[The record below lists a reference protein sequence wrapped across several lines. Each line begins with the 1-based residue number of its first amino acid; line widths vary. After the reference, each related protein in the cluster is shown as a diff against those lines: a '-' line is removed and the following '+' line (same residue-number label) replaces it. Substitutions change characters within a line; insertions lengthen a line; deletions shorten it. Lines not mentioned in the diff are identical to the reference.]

1 MKKETKNS
9 ILVFFGAML
18 CCFLWGSAFPG
29 IKVGYDLW
37 TIDSSD
43 TISII
48 CFAGVRFFLAGILVI
63 ILGSLIQKK
72 PLIPKRDELPQIL
85 LLSLF
90 QTIGQYV
97 FFYLGLAHTAG
108 VNSAVIDSL
117 TTFFAIILA
126 AFLFHTEK
134 MTARKLIGCALG
146 FTGVLIINLDGSGF
160 HLNPLGDGLIALSA
174 LCYGVSSNLIKKYSS
189 EHDTVLF
196 SGYQFMFGG
205 LIMAVP
211 TFIMSII
218 SSNNK
223 TAFAGT
229 VAPTSAVMILIY
241 LALVSS
247 VAYTLWGLLLRKNEV
262 SRISIYGFMTPVFG
276 VILSAVILGES
287 GLLGIKHII
296 SLLLIGFGILIVNL
310 NIDSTNS
317 SDLSE
322 NSK

>member
-1 MKKETKNS
+1 MNKETKNI
-9 ILVFFGAML
+9 ILVFAGAML

-37 TIDSSD
+37 NIDSSD

-48 CFAGVRFFLAGILVI
+48 RFAGVRFFLAGILVI
-63 ILGSLIQKK
+63 ILGSIIQKK
-72 PLIPKRDELPQIL
+72 PLLPRKDEIPLIL
-85 LLSLF
+85 FLSLF

-97 FFYLGLAHTAG
+97 FFYLGLAHTTG
-108 VNSAVIDSL
+108 VNSAVVDSL

-134 MTARKLIGCALG
+134 LTGRKLIGCALG
-146 FTGVLIINLDGSGF
+146 FTGVLIINLNGSGF

-174 LCYGVSSNLIKKYSS
+174 ICYGVSSNLIKKYSS
-189 EHDTVLF
+189 DHDTVLF

-205 LIMAVP
+205 LIMAIP
-211 TFIMSII
+211 TFLI
-218 SSNNK
+218 NKK
-223 TAFAGT
+223 TAFTGAS
-229 VAPTSAVMILIY
+229 APASAVLILIY

-247 VAYTLWGLLLRKNEV
+247 VAYTLWGILLRNNDV

-276 VILSAVILGES
+276 VILSAMFLGEA

-296 SLLLIGFGILIVNL
+296 SLILIAAGILIVNL
-310 NIDSTNS
+310 NTS
-317 SDLSE
+317 SQNKTEEFE
-322 NSK
+322 NFEAQN